1 MSGCIKKLPYLMT
14 KKTERKGTK
23 DETPY
28 KNPDED
34 KFKDNKTSAI
44 LIEDEQLNEYRLRT
58 E

>member
-1 MSGCIKKLPYLMT
+1 MT